1 MTAPLTLRARP
12 YADPLAQD
20 LVAQVQAE
28 YVMRYGGQDRAAVDP
43 AEFDPPRGLF
53 LVGWLDG
60 AAVACGGWR
69 VHTEPVGGRSAVEVK
84 RMYVAAP
91 ARRRGVGRV
100 LLAELERTAVAA
112 GHGYAVL
119 NTGVGQPE
127 AIALYEACGYRAVP
141 PFGHYRSSRNARFLG
156 KPLVEAAG

>member
-1 MTAPLTLRARP
+1 
-12 YADPLAQD
+12 
-20 LVAQVQAE
+20 
-28 YVMRYGGQDRAAVDP
+28 MRRLSAAAVGTALLALAGCQRLNYEATYDFDHGVSYRE

-69 VHTEPVGGRSAVEVK
+69 VHTEPVAGRSAVEVK

-91 ARRRGVGRV
+91 ARRRGVGRL

-119 NTGVGQPE
+119 STGIGQPE
-127 AIALYEACGYRAVP
+127 AIAMYEACGYRAVP